1 MAVVQMKR
9 MNLVALKPQ
18 RKAILSYLQE
28 KGVLQID
35 VKKMQKIKKASH
47 QDTSA
52 ERSAFE
58 KNVTTADRA
67 LEILGRV
74 APEKTSMF
82 ASLEGKPVAD
92 QVTYARTVERRDELL
107 EIADTIIS
115 LDKEI
120 SEDQSSIARL
130 LAQAETMVPWLD
142 LDVPMQTKGTQ
153 KTALFIGTVP
163 PGIDE
168 TGILTA
174 LKTYEKPV
182 EKADVQIIRVGR
194 DGTNVTVL
202 TLKEDASAAEEA
214 LRVIGFAALS
224 TSSALTPAQEKQ
236 RIEDE
241 IEALNAD
248 IAAREDSIRGYES
261 SRTDLKLVSDYYR
274 LRADKYTVIASL
286 AQTDQTFA
294 LSGYVPADQAESLS
308 QVLESEFGAAVEIE
322 EIKKKEKPPVLLKN
336 NTISESVEGVL
347 ASYGLPKKGEIDP
360 TFIMSIFYIVL
371 FGMMLSDAG
380 YGILMAVGCAVI
392 LKKFPNMSKSLHK
405 SLKMFCFCGISTTVW
420 GILFGSFFGDLIS
433 VVSANWFGHQI
444 DFPALWFTPLDEP
457 MRLLIYSLAIGIVH
471 MFIGMGIKGYM
482 MLKKGDK
489 LGFFCDIVAWYMFL
503 VGLIMILLPTS
514 IFESISGMT
523 FVFPSFVN
531 TLALVLAVAGAL
543 IILVMSGRR
552 KGKHIA
558 IRLALGAYDIYGI
571 TSWLSDILSYSRL
584 LALGLATGVIAQVIN
599 QMGSMFGTGF
609 LGTILFIVIFLVG
622 TALNMGINI
631 LGAYVHSN
639 RLEFVEFFN
648 KFYDGGGEPFAPFE
662 AVTKYVS
669 FAQIKEGVQEA

>member
-35 VKKMQKIKKASH
+35 AKKTQKIKKTSH

-52 ERSAFE
+52 ERSEFE

-67 LEILGRV
+67 LDILGRV
-74 APEKTSMF
+74 VPEKTSMF

-92 QVTYARTVERRDELL
+92 QATYAKTVERRDELL
-107 EIADTIIS
+107 GIAEAIIS

-120 SEDQSSIARL
+120 SEDQSAIARL

-142 LDVPMQTKGTQ
+142 LDIPMRTKGT
-153 KTALFIGTVP
+153 KSTALFIGTVP
-163 PGIDE
+163 PGVDE
-168 TGILTA
+168 TAILTA

-182 EKADVQIIRVGR
+182 EKADVELVRVGR

-202 TLKEDASAAEEA
+202 TLKEDAAAAEEA
-214 LRVIGFAALS
+214 LRTIGFSALNS
-224 TSSALTPAQEKQ
+224 TSDLTPAEEKQ

-241 IEALNAD
+241 IETLKANITAH
-248 IAAREDSIRGYES
+248 EDGIRSYEDC
-261 SRTDLKLVSDYYR
+261 RTDLKLVSDYYR
-274 LRADKYTVIASL
+274 LRADKYAVIASL
-286 AQTDQTFA
+286 AHTEKTFS
-294 LSGYVPADQAESLS
+294 LSGYIPADQAEGVA
-308 QVLESEFGAAVEIE
+308 QVLEEEFGAAVEIE
-322 EIKKKEKPPVLLKN
+322 EIGKKEKPPVLLKN
-336 NTISESVEGVL
+336 NKVSESVEGVL

-360 TFIMSIFYIVL
+360 TLIMSIFYIVL

-420 GILFGSFFGDLIS
+420 GFLFGSFFGDLIT
-433 VVSANWFGHQI
+433 VVSENWFGVSVS
-444 DFPALWFTPLDEP
+444 FPTLWFTPLDDP
-457 MRLLIYSLAIGIVH
+457 MRLLIYSLLIGLVH

-482 MLKKGDK
+482 MLKKGDVV
-489 LGFFCDIVAWYMFL
+489 GFVSDIIAWYMFL

-523 FVFPSFVN
+523 FVFPAAVN
-531 TLALVLAVAGAL
+531 TLAIVLTVAGAL

-599 QMGSMFGTGF
+599 QMGSMFGTGII
-609 LGTILFIVIFLVG
+609 GTILFIVIFLVG
-622 TALNMGINI
+622 TALNMAINI

-648 KFYDGGGEPFAPFE
+648 KFYDGGGEPFTPFE

-669 FAQIKEGVQEA
+669 FARIKEGVEA

>member
-9 MNLVALKPQ
+9 MNLVALKQ
-18 RKAILSYLQE
+18 NRKAILSYLQE
-28 KGVLQID
+28 KGVLEID
-35 VKKMQKIKKASH
+35 AKATKNIGIGA
-47 QDTSA
+47 QNTAA
-52 ERSAFE
+52 EHAEFE
-58 KNVTTADRA
+58 KRVNTADRA
-67 LEILGRV
+67 LDILNRIV
-74 APEKTSMF
+74 PEKTSMF

-92 QVTYARTVERRDELL
+92 QATYAKTVERRDELL
-107 EIADTIIS
+107 QIAETIIS
-115 LDKEI
+115 LDKDI
-120 SEDQSSIARL
+120 SEDNASIARL

-142 LDVPMQTKGTQ
+142 LDIPMRTKGTDR
-153 KTALFIGTVP
+153 TALFIGTVP
-163 PGIDE
+163 PGVDE

-182 EKADVQIIRVGR
+182 EKADVEIVRVGR

-202 TLKEDASAAEEA
+202 TLKEDAPAAEEA
-214 LRVIGFAALS
+214 LRTVGFAALNS
-224 TSSALTPAQEKQ
+224 TSSLTPAQEKQ

-241 IEALNAD
+241 IESLKANITAH
-248 IAAREDSIRGYES
+248 EDGIRSYEDR
-261 SRTDLKLVSDYYR
+261 RTDLKLLSDYYR
-274 LRADKYTVIASL
+274 LRADKYAVIASL
-286 AQTDQTFA
+286 ARTESTFA
-294 LSGYVPADQAESLS
+294 LSGYVPADQVDALAKVME
-308 QVLESEFGAAVEIE
+308 EEFGAAVEIE
-322 EIKKKEKPPVLLKN
+322 DIKTKENPPVLLKN
-336 NTISESVEGVL
+336 NAVSESVEGVL
-347 ASYGLPKKGEIDP
+347 ASYGLPHKGEIDP
-360 TFIMSIFYIVL
+360 TVIMSVFYIVL

-380 YGILMAVGCAVI
+380 YGILMAVGCAVV

-420 GILFGSFFGDLIS
+420 GILFGSFFGDLIT
-433 VVSANWFGHQI
+433 VVSENWFGVTVT
-444 DFPALWFTPLDEP
+444 FPALWFTPLDEP

-489 LGFFCDIVAWYMFL
+489 VGFFCDIIAWYMFL

-523 FVFPSFVN
+523 FSFPSFVN
-531 TLALVLAVAGAL
+531 TLALVITVAGAL

-599 QMGSMFGTGF
+599 QMGSMFGTGI

-648 KFYDGGGEPFAPFE
+648 KFYDGGGEPFTPFE

-669 FAQIKEGVQEA
+669 FAKIKEGAEA